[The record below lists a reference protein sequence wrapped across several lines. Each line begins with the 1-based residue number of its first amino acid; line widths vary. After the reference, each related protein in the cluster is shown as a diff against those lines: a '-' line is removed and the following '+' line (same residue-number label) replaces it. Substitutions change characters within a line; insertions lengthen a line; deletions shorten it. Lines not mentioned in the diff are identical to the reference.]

1 MRSLHVREKV
11 SAADLRKK
19 RRGGGMIQFQ
29 FFPRSRG
36 LDERMSKIVEAFQL
50 VDHVNHAQVCSNV
63 MLAMVRPYLEKQGF
77 RVEKGKQKSE
87 KIDVPVLYGE
97 NNKVDKFF
105 SADALSEDGKIVL
118 EVEAGRAVMNNQF
131 LKDIFQ
137 ACMMFNVE
145 YLVLAVQNEYHTKL
159 NGKQM
164 NWKNYEKIKVFLETM
179 YVSNRLRLPLEGILL
194 IGY

>member
-1 MRSLHVREKV
+1 
-11 SAADLRKK
+11 
-19 RRGGGMIQFQ
+19 MIQFQ
-29 FFPRSRG
+29 FFPRSQG
-36 LDERMSKIVEAFQL
+36 LNERLAKIVEAFQI
-50 VDHVNHAQVCSNV
+50 VDKTNHAQVCSNV
-63 MLAMVRPYLEKQGF
+63 MLELVRPYLEEQRF

-105 SADALSEDGKIVL
+105 SADALSDDGKIVL

-179 YVSNRLRLPLEGILL
+179 YVSNRLRLPLSGILL

>member
-1 MRSLHVREKV
+1 
-11 SAADLRKK
+11 
-19 RRGGGMIQFQ
+19 MIQFQ
-29 FFPRSRG
+29 FFPRSQG
-36 LDERMSKIVEAFQL
+36 LDERMTKIVEAFQS
-50 VDHVNHAQVCSNV
+50 VDKIRHTQVCSNV
-63 MLAMVRPYLEKQGF
+63 MLEMVRPYLEELGF
-77 RVEKGKQKSE
+77 RVERGKQKEE

-105 SADALSEDGKIVL
+105 SADALSNDGKVVL

-145 YLVLAVQNEYHTKL
+145 YLVLAVQNEYHTRM

-164 NWKNYEKIKVFLETM
+164 NWRDYEKIKIFLETM
-179 YVSNRLRLPLEGILL
+179 YVSNRLRLPLSGILL